1 MAKLRS
7 PDSLLT
13 KLENMQIGE
22 EIWTKKSNGYVAD
35 NIATIKNKYKERKY
49 RQTSV
54 YTHIKPFDDTIK
66 LEDFEKVIFITRMA

>member
-13 KLENMQIGE
+13 KLENMQIGD

-35 NIATIKNKYKERKY
+35 NIATVKNKFKERKY

-54 YTHIKPFDDTIK
+54 FTHLKNFDEDIK
-66 LEDFEKVIFITRMA
+66 LKDFEKIIFITRLA

>member
-13 KLENMQIGE
+13 KLENMQIGD
-22 EIWTKKSNGYVAD
+22 EIWTKKANGYVAD

-54 YTHIKPFDDTIK
+54 YTHIKPFDDTI
-66 LEDFEKVIFITRMA
+66 

>member
-1 MAKLRS
+1 MAKMRS
-7 PDSLLT
+7 PESLLT

-35 NIATIKNKYKERKY
+35 NIATIKNRYKERKY

-54 YTHIKPFDDTIK
+54 FTHIKPFDDTIK

>member
-13 KLENMQIGE
+13 KLENMQIGD
-22 EIWTKKSNGYVAD
+22 EIWTKKANGYVAD

-66 LEDFEKVIFITRMA
+66 LNDFEKIIFITRLA

>member
-1 MAKLRS
+1 MAKKRS

-13 KLENMQIGE
+13 KLEAMQVGE

-35 NIATIKNKYKERKY
+35 NIATIKKKYPNSKY

-54 YTHIKPFDDTIK
+54 FTHTCPFDDKIK
-66 LEDFEKVIFITRMA
+66 LADFERVIFITRIA

>member
-1 MAKLRS
+1 MAKMRS
-7 PDSLLT
+7 SDSLLT
-13 KLENMQIGE
+13 KLENMQVGE

-35 NIATIKNKYKERKY
+35 NIATMKARYKERKY

-66 LEDFEKVIFITRMA
+66 LTDFEKVIFITRMA